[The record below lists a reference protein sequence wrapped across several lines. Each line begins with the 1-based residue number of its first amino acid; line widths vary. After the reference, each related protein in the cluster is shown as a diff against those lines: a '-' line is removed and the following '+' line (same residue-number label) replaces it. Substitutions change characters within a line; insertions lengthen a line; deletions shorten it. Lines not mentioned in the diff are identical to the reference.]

1 MAVATEVTSV
11 YAQTPA
17 TQPSRSSAG
26 SIDRNLILRDS
37 AAVTADG
44 NTTAIDVEGG
54 SFAEWVVRIGAVTG
68 TSPTNLVS
76 LQVSKDGGSTSTT
89 LITLPSLDTND
100 ANQTIAR
107 AVFLPRPT
115 GTNKLLKVRTNVDVG
130 GTTPSFTL
138 VEFLRPMGFGDD
150 GALSYTT

>member
-17 TQPSRSSAG
+17 SQPARGMAG
-26 SIDRNLILRDS
+26 SIDRNLILRES

-54 SFAEWVVRIGAVTG
+54 SMAEWAIRIGAVTG
-68 TSPTNLVS
+68 TSPTMTLW
-76 LQVSKDGGSTSTT
+76 LQVSKDGGSTYTD
-89 LITLPSLDTND
+89 LIGTPSLDTND
-100 ANQTIAR
+100 ANQPLAR
-107 AVFLPRPT
+107 LVYLPRPT
-115 GTNKLLKVRTNVDVG
+115 GTNKLLKVRTRADAG

-138 VEFLRPMGFGDD
+138 VEFLRPPGFGSDS
-150 GALSYTT
+150 GLEYTT